1 MVVRDD
7 ILERLRCPVTGSKL
21 ERASAEILALV
32 NRQIATGTAQNRLSD
47 VVETP
52 VTGGLV
58 NADRSLLFRIEN
70 GMLVM
75 LAGEA
80 IEIEIEDEAETA

>member
-1 MVVRDD
+1 MVLRDD

-21 ERASAEILALV
+21 ERAPAEIVTLV
-32 NRQIATGTAQNRLSD
+32 NRQIAAGAAQNRLSD

-52 VTGGLV
+52 VTDALV
-58 NADRSLLFRIEN
+58 NADRSLLFRIDD
-70 GMLVM
+70 GMLVL

-80 IEIEIEDEAETA
+80 IEIEDEVETA